1 MDTVK
6 VRELPIKS
14 GPLSL
19 TDLLIVEDNDGTKT
33 TEVGQFRSLL
43 QQSIYFNTVDDM
55 KNATLHEGD
64 VVQTLGFREVNDGGG
79 ALYKI
84 VYAPTDLDDG
94 ILIHY
99 LHTSDTLR
107 AHLITNGSLN
117 VLQCGVF
124 GDGTSDDY
132 TLINKAMKT
141 GLPLYFP
148 NRIYKITGP
157 LELPSNTIIDFNGAT
172 IKCEVSSCICLG
184 LTEEMNNIVIRNA
197 RFTGKYGV
205 EVYPYSN
212 NIIIE
217 NCVFDAVSSTNIM
230 EKAVSINGA
239 SNVTVRGCTIGK
251 CQIPRTVTTGIHIAS
266 GTKNKESIGNS
277 NILISNNKIVVS
289 KYGVNMTSTIED
301 KNTVISNNQFEGVRT
316 GTDGDSPTVGV
327 QMSCNSDSILI
338 SSCGFNY
345 FDIGVRVAGVVDV
358 ILGCTDLIFD
368 NIYFMYS
375 ILSDAADVTLSGF
388 QRYGLHDDGTTQT
401 YAVTPEGSLFE
412 RMSGLLRLNTDIVD
426 ANANH
431 KISGFDTSLTGDLAD
446 AKSPLARTRYTAS
459 SVSELNSKDTQNFPG
474 YMNISIDVAASGN
487 ITDLGFH
494 SLNGQLVALYS
505 SNGAI
510 LKHNTNIL
518 CGSDITLNQYTPV
531 ILKNMSG
538 LWTRVA

>member
-1 MDTVK
+1 MDTIK

-14 GPLSL
+14 GPLAL

-43 QQSIYFNTVDDM
+43 QQSIYFNTVEDM

-64 VVQTLGFREVNDGGG
+64 VVQTLGFRELNDGGG
-79 ALYKI
+79 ATYKI

-99 LHTSDTLR
+99 LRTSDTLR
-107 AHLITNGSLN
+107 AHLVTDGTLN

-124 GDGTSDDY
+124 GDGVSDDY
-132 TLINKAMKT
+132 SLINKAMQI

-148 NRIYKITGP
+148 NRTYKITGP
-157 LELPSNTIIDFNGAT
+157 LELASDTIIDFNGAT

-197 RFTGKYGV
+197 RFIGKYGV
-205 EVYPYSN
+205 EIYPYSN
-212 NIIIE
+212 NIVIE
-217 NCVFDAVSSTNIM
+217 NCVFDAISSTNIM

-239 SNVTVRGCTIGK
+239 SDVTIRGCTIGK
-251 CQIPRTVTTGIHIAS
+251 CQIPRTVATGIHIAS
-266 GTKNKESIGNS
+266 GTKNKESVGNS
-277 NILISNNKIVVS
+277 NILITNNKIVVS

-301 KNTVISNNQFEGVRT
+301 KNTIISNNQFEGIRNV
-316 GTDGDSPTVGV
+316 DDNPTVGV

-338 SSCGFNY
+338 SSSGFDY
-345 FDIGVRVAGVVDV
+345 FDIGIRVAGVVDV
-358 ILGCTDLIFD
+358 VLGCSDLIFD
-368 NIYFMYS
+368 NVYFMYS

-388 QRYGLHDDGTTQT
+388 QRYGSHDRDTAQT
-401 YAVTPEGSLFE
+401 YVTTPGGALFE

-426 ANANH
+426 INTNH
-431 KISGFDTSLTGDLAD
+431 LITGFYTSLTGDLID
-446 AKSPLARTRYTAS
+446 SGSPLTRTRFTAT
-459 SVSELNSKDTQNFPG
+459 SVSQINTKDTQNFPG
-474 YMNISIDVAASGN
+474 YMNISIDVAASGT
-487 ITDLGFH
+487 ITDLGFS

-505 SNGAI
+505 ANGAV

-518 CGSDITLNQYTPV
+518 CGSDITLDRYVPV
-531 ILKNMSG
+531 ILKNMNG